1 MQAPDAARNHDIEQD
16 DMSQGYVRRTAPN
29 LDRGK
34 LRTAIEDAFTDLA
47 LHPHRRFHFISG
59 PPLAARLGYTQRLLE
74 GVPRHAL
81 ESFAGVGN
89 PFRIDE
95 PRPGETVL
103 DVGCGSGVDT
113 LIAARMVGPQG
124 WVMGVDMTAAMV
136 ERAQQCVLQARAGNV
151 RIEWGHAESLPLPD
165 DSVDR
170 VISNGVVSLTPDK
183 RDTFRE
189 IARVL
194 KPGGRLQIAD
204 VVVQW
209 RIPPYVSEALDLW
222 TECIAGAT
230 WMEDYPPLLREAG
243 FEEPTIVEI
252 FDVFAGTVVET
263 NSSLFRARGANISAR
278 RGG

>member
-1 MQAPDAARNHDIEQD
+1 
-16 DMSQGYVRRTAPN
+16 MSQGYSRRTAPN
-29 LDRGK
+29 LDRGR
-34 LRTAIEDAFTDLA
+34 LRAAIEDAFTDLA

-59 PPLAARLGYTQRLLE
+59 PPLANRLGYTARLLD
-74 GVPRHAL
+74 GVPRLAL

-95 PRPGETVL
+95 PLRGEAVL
-103 DVGCGSGVDT
+103 DIGCGSGVDT
-113 LIAARMVGPQG
+113 LIASRLVGPEG

-136 ERAQQCVLQARAGNV
+136 ERAQQCVSETRATNV
-151 RIEWGHAESLPLPD
+151 RVEWGHAESLPLPD
-165 DSVDR
+165 DSVDL
-170 VISNGVVSLTPDK
+170 VISNGVVTLTPDK

-194 KPGGRLQIAD
+194 KPGGRLRIAD

-230 WMEDYPPLLREAG
+230 WMEDYPPLLRDAG
-243 FEEPTIVEI
+243 FEEAGIVEI
-252 FDVFAGTVVET
+252 FDVFAGTAVET
-263 NSSLFRARGANISAR
+263 SSSLFGARGANIAAHM
-278 RGG
+278 GT